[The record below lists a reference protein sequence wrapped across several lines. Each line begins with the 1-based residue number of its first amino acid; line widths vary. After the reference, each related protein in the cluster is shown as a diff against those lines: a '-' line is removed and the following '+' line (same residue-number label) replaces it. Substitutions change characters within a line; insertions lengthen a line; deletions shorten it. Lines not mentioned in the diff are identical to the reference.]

1 MPKVI
6 LTLKKNSENG
16 KQELLIDYESEGDAL
31 PFEHEE
37 DHKDLVMKVL
47 ESNSLILS
55 DIESILVNR
64 RAVSLSDDSQ
74 KNTEVQSE
82 RKKIIS
88 R

>member
-47 ESNSLILS
+47 ESNSLNLS
-55 DIESILVNR
+55 DIDSILVNR